1 MKSSVR
7 IALTAAAVYIGAVLW
22 QIAMHGALPASVEWY
37 LVGVPVAI
45 VIGVVASFILRGRAG

>member
-7 IALTAAAVYIGAVLW
+7 IALTAVAAYAGMLLW
-22 QIAMHGALPASVEWY
+22 QLAMRGTVPANPEWY
-37 LVGVPVAI
+37 LTGVPVAL

>member
-22 QIAMHGALPASVEWY
+22 QIAMRGTVPANPEWY
-37 LVGVPVAI
+37 LTGVPVAL